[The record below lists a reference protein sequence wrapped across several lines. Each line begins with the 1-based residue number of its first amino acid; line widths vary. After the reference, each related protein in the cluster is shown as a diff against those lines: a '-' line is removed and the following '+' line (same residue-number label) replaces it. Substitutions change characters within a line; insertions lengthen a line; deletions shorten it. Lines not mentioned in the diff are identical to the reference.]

1 MYGRRQSFPFQRN
14 YDFEDTDCKNC
25 FDILLNNCYDDD
37 TNKMKKKCKVFLS
50 RLHPDKGGEEEFFI
64 RFTDCYKKFFD
75 NERSHENECLVL
87 GRRGV
92 KKGER

>member
-64 RFTDCYKKFFD
+64 RFTDCYKKFFF
-75 NERSHENECLVL
+75 EFCE
-87 GRRGV
+87 
-92 KKGER
+92 